1 MRAVL
6 VILVFFIVASA
17 ILFGSAGRV
26 DLPFFWGVIGISM
39 GFMLVN
45 ILILDPELRKE
56 RLKPG
61 AGGISRKFR
70 VMMTPLIL
78 GCWVIAGLDVGRFH
92 WADTVPV
99 ALRWIGLV
107 GLAAAMVLTL
117 WATRTNRFFSP
128 VIRVQ
133 AERGHHVIDTGPYAL
148 IRHPGYAATVTAFL
162 CGALA
167 FGSWIA
173 VALTIPYAA
182 LVAHRTLIEERF
194 LRENLPGYGEYLA
207 RVRSRWIPGIW

>member
-6 VILVFFIVASA
+6 VILVFFAVASA
-17 ILFGSAGRV
+17 ILFGSAGRI

-61 AGGISRKFR
+61 EGGISRKFR
-70 VMMTPLIL
+70 VMMMPLIL
-78 GCWVIAGLDVGRFH
+78 GSWVIAGLDVGRFH

-99 ALRWIGLV
+99 TLRWIGLV
-107 GLAAAMVLTL
+107 GLAAAMVLAM
-117 WATRTNRFFSP
+117 WATHTNRFFSP

-133 AERGHHVIDTGPYAL
+133 AERGHHVIETGPYAF
-148 IRHPGYAATVTAFL
+148 IRHPGYAGTVVAFL
-162 CGALA
+162 GSALA
-167 FGSWIA
+167 FGSWLA
-173 VALTIPYAA
+173 VALAVPYAA

-194 LRENLPGYGEYLA
+194 LQENLTGYSDYFA
-207 RVRSRWIPGIW
+207 KVRSRWIPGIW